1 MSKYETG
8 LHKGEE
14 IMIAC
19 PDSCTWRDHWNNVFI
34 EREFD
39 ADWKELDTFRIV
51 ERLRGNRHQ
60 IWVTGQ
66 SFENARDLAER
77 LVIGKDY
84 VPPRR
89 STPIPTEPE
98 FSVGDVLPGDFHCHQ
113 ITDRGLASL
122 YDPTVMNLMEASEA
136 TGEMLR
142 NELKGLY
149 NKSAKI
155 LGISEDKTL
164 LIAYLYDFT
173 YYTGNLVRKEK

>member
-14 IMIAC
+14 IMIEC
-19 PDSCTWRDHWNNVFI
+19 EKGRHWTDHGNNVSI
-34 EREFD
+34 DREYD
-39 ADWKELDTFRIV
+39 TDWNAIDTFRV
-51 ERLRGNRHQ
+51 AERLRGNRHQ

-66 SFENARDLAER
+66 SFENALDLAER

-84 VPPRR
+84 IPPRR
-89 STPIPTEPE
+89 PSPIPTEPE
-98 FSVGDVLPGDFHCHQ
+98 FSVGDILPGDFHCHQ
-113 ITDRGLASL
+113 ITDRELAQF
-122 YDPTVMNLMEASEA
+122 YDPTVKNLMETSDA
-136 TGEMLR
+136 TTEMLR
-142 NELKGLY
+142 SELKGLS

-173 YYTGNLVRKEK
+173 YYTGNLVRK